1 MGDCF
6 LLGALIT
13 CTFWRY
19 TPLVTVLL
27 YLFLCRTCWPP
38 LLLCLLWSGHI
49 CCFFLSSSLLF
60 NFNIWTLSLVV
71 PCSPIFKI
79 SYFLHYLLSSCFY
92 FFSYSILH
100 YPTYYHLKF
109 ILGNWFSLYLLLL
122 TPAVVGQMPRPFTI
136 SIYPPLFSFQFCSQ
150 FSKSML
156 LVEQAIHKG
165 IVLGLKHHICQCELM
180 KTQAQPRWLFRK
192 NSIEFSVGLYNYL
205 YKCLLVCVPISHDH
219 MTLTNN
225 CTYLT

>member
-38 LLLCLLWSGHI
+38 LLLCLLWPGHI

-79 SYFLHYLLSSCFY
+79 SYFLHCLLSSCFY

-109 ILGNWFSLYLLLL
+109 ILGNWFPLHLLLIS
-122 TPAVVGQMPRPFTI
+122 VVIGQVPKPLTI
-136 SIYPPLFSFQFCSQ
+136 STYPPSSFF
-150 FSKSML
+150 
-156 LVEQAIHKG
+156 
-165 IVLGLKHHICQCELM
+165 
-180 KTQAQPRWLFRK
+180 
-192 NSIEFSVGLYNYL
+192 
-205 YKCLLVCVPISHDH
+205 
-219 MTLTNN
+219 
-225 CTYLT
+225 